1 MTKNFKNLQAK
12 MSPEARAAS
21 EAKASLY
28 AKEMA
33 LDELRTARR
42 ITQESLA
49 KVLGINQS
57 AVSKIERRTDMYVS
71 TLESVIEAMGGR
83 LEIQAIFPDGKVNIN
98 QDVRKNKLSELGKK
112 RSA

>member
-1 MTKNFKNLQAK
+1 VAKKFKDLRDK

-21 EAKASLY
+21 EEKATVYS
-28 AKEMA
+28 KEMA

-49 KVLGINQS
+49 KVLGVKQS
-57 AVSKIERRTDMYVS
+57 AISKIERRTNMYVS

-83 LEIQAIFPDGKVNIN
+83 LEIEAVFPDGKVKLN
-98 QDVRKNKLSELGKK
+98 QEVRKRKLA
-112 RSA
+112 RAV